1 MEINAF
7 SRQFQSVVIA
17 TLGQWSI
24 LSVFGPIGGLGN
36 KENKNASFS
45 SILKSILC
53 LVEVAYR
60 LKYQSRK

>member
-24 LSVFGPIGGLGN
+24 LSVFGPIEGLGN

-53 LVEVAYR
+53 FVEVAYR